1 MRAIVVAAA
10 LALVLASPASA
21 YRNPTAGRDVALQ
34 IPGMH
39 LAQVRRNLVY
49 KPGLKMDVYRPR
61 NATRSLPAV
70 LFVHGTTGADSP
82 KDWGQYVGWGQLAA
96 ASGLA
101 GVTFNHEEDVADIAA
116 AIRYV
121 RANGPRLGIDGK
133 RLCVAGYSAGVH
145 PALLTALDGSVGRLR
160 CAVAYYGFLDAELSQ
175 VSPAAHLRAGSLP
188 ILVAKAGHDNVGLN
202 ASIDRFM
209 AKARKV
215 HAPVE
220 LLLHATA
227 PHAFDVT
234 QPDARSREIMRR
246 TLAFLRL
253 HLLRST

>member
-1 MRAIVVAAA
+1 
-10 LALVLASPASA
+10 
-21 YRNPTAGRDVALQ
+21 
-34 IPGMH
+34 
-39 LAQVRRNLVY
+39 
-49 KPGLKMDVYRPR
+49 MDVYRPR
-61 NATRSLPAV
+61 NATRALPTV

-175 VSPAAHLRAGSLP
+175 VSSVAQLRAGRLP
-188 ILVAKAGHDNVGLN
+188 IRWQGGTRQRRAERVDRPLHGQVAKV
-202 ASIDRFM
+202 
-209 AKARKV
+209 
-215 HAPVE
+215 
-220 LLLHATA
+220 
-227 PHAFDVT
+227 
-234 QPDARSREIMRR
+234 MRR
-246 TLAFLRL
+246 SNCDFMRPCRGSRHAAGCPPARDHAADAGVPAPRPSPELVTAGLGRPGT
-253 HLLRST
+253 RR